1 MTRKLLEKWQKILS
15 KVTALVLCVSLFL
28 IVQIIT
34 WFQLNG
40 QFVWPWF
47 KNNMLLV
54 CLMGIPISWFY
65 IEATRYGF
73 IAFEG
78 VLWPGRLLGFATG
91 IFSFAV
97 CTSIFMGEGLTT
109 KTVVSLV
116 LATALVCIQ
125 VFWK

>member
-1 MTRKLLEKWQKILS
+1 MSKI
-15 KVTALVLCVSLFL
+15 TALILCIVLFST
-28 IVQIIT
+28 VQLIT

-78 VLWPGRLLGFATG
+78 VLWPGRFLGFATG
-91 IFSFAV
+91 IFSFAI
-97 CTSIFMGEGLTT
+97 CTQIFMGEGLNT
-109 KTVVSLV
+109 KTMVSLA
-116 LATALVCIQ
+116 LATALTLIQ
-125 VFWK
+125 IFWK

>member
-1 MTRKLLEKWQKILS
+1 MSKI
-15 KVTALVLCVSLFL
+15 TALILCIVLFST
-28 IVQIIT
+28 VQLIT

-78 VLWPGRLLGFATG
+78 VLWPGRFLGFATG
-91 IFSFAV
+91 IFSFAI
-97 CTSIFMGEGLTT
+97 CTYIFMGEGLNT
-109 KTVVSLV
+109 KTMVSLG
-116 LATALVCIQ
+116 LATVLVMIQ
-125 VFWK
+125 VLWK

>member
-1 MTRKLLEKWQKILS
+1 MSKI
-15 KVTALVLCVSLFL
+15 TALILCITLFST
-28 IVQIIT
+28 VQTIT

-78 VLWPGRLLGFATG
+78 VLWPGRFLGFATG
-91 IFSFAV
+91 IFSFAI
-97 CTSIFMGEGLTT
+97 CTQIFMGEGLNT
-109 KTVVSLV
+109 KTMVSLA
-116 LATALVCIQ
+116 LATALTLIQ
-125 VFWK
+125 IFWK

>member
-1 MTRKLLEKWQKILS
+1 MELGKLLTGIFYF
-15 KVTALVLCVSLFL
+15 SLGHLF
-28 IVQIIT
+28 VF
-34 WFQLNG
+34 FQLNG

-78 VLWPGRLLGFATG
+78 VLWPGRFLGFATG
-91 IFSFAV
+91 IFSFAI
-97 CTSIFMGEGLTT
+97 CTQIFMGEGLNT
-109 KTVVSLV
+109 KTMVSLA
-116 LATALVCIQ
+116 LATALTLIQ
-125 VFWK
+125 IFWK

>member
-1 MTRKLLEKWQKILS
+1 MSKITALILS
-15 KVTALVLCVSLFL
+15 IVLFSTVEL
-28 IVQIIT
+28 IT

-78 VLWPGRLLGFATG
+78 VLWPGRFLGFATG
-91 IFSFAV
+91 IFSFAI
-97 CTSIFMGEGLTT
+97 CTQIFMGEGLNT
-109 KTVVSLV
+109 KTMVSLA
-116 LATALVCIQ
+116 LATALTLIQ
-125 VFWK
+125 IFWK

>member
-1 MTRKLLEKWQKILS
+1 MGKI
-15 KVTALVLCVSLFL
+15 TALILCIVLFST
-28 IVQIIT
+28 VQLIT

-78 VLWPGRLLGFATG
+78 VLWPGRFLGFATG
-91 IFSFAV
+91 IFSFAI
-97 CTSIFMGEGLTT
+97 CTQIFMGEGLNT
-109 KTVVSLV
+109 KTMVSLA
-116 LATALVCIQ
+116 LATALTLIQ
-125 VFWK
+125 IFWK